1 MNLFNMLR
9 RALMRGLKEGPV
21 QEVAVQVFDTSGREN
36 AERWQDYGFAGNP
49 GDGQGLVIEVGG
61 HTVVMRLD
69 RIDSRPRL
77 KVGEVAVWHKEGHKI
92 LLTDGGT
99 VRVECTTYQVACD
112 TYQVDAK
119 TGVDLNTPKV
129 VASAALESKTA
140 DIKDGAMIAGR
151 DFLRHNHDSVQRGG
165 DNSGGVV

>member
-1 MNLFNMLR
+1 MSLMSLLR
-9 RALMRGLKEGPV
+9 RALMRGLKDGPV

-77 KVGEVAVWHKEGHKI
+77 KVGEVAVWHKDGHKI
-92 LLTDGGT
+92 LLTDGGK
-99 VRVECTTYQVACD
+99 VRVECESFEVVA
-112 TYQVDAK
+112 K
-119 TGVDLNTPKV
+119 SGVTFETPKV
-129 VASAALESKTA
+129 KASEAIESKTA
-140 DIKDGAMIAGR
+140 NIREGASIAGR
-151 DFLRHNHDSVQRGG
+151 DFLGHNHDSVQRGG
-165 DNSGGVV
+165 DRSGGVV

>member
-1 MNLFNMLR
+1 MNLLNMLR
-9 RALMRGLKEGPV
+9 RALLRGLKEGPV

-69 RIDSRPRL
+69 RIDSRPQL
-77 KVGEVAVWHKEGHKI
+77 KVGEVAVWHKDGHKI
-92 LLTDGGT
+92 LLTDGGK
-99 VRVECTTYQVACD
+99 VRVECTTYEVECDNYKVA
-112 TYQVDAK
+112 AK
-119 TGVDLNTPKV
+119 AGIELTTPKV
-129 VASAALESKTA
+129 AVSEEIESKTA
-140 DIKDGAMIAGR
+140 NITEGATIAGR
-151 DFLRHNHDSVQRGG
+151 DFVGHGHKNVQRGN